1 MKYPTKFWERSWHS
15 SVRGPNFHSFH
26 VAFMKC
32 FGKKLES
39 GILELN
45 MNIIDLCSTRIGKS
59 SLAAA
64 LFRLVDASSG
74 KIELDG
80 IDISR
85 VGLEDLRSNMSAI
98 PQDPVLFAGTIR

>member
-1 MKYPTKFWERSWHS
+1 MGVRNTRFTTPRTK
-15 SVRGPNFHSFH
+15 
-26 VAFMKC
+26 
-32 FGKKLES
+32 L
-39 GILELN
+39 
-45 MNIIDLCSTRIGKS
+45 NIICSTPIGKS

>member
-1 MKYPTKFWERSWHS
+1 M
-15 SVRGPNFHSFH
+15 NFLGRNGSQ
-26 VAFMKC
+26 
-32 FGKKLES
+32 ES
-39 GILELN
+39 ILDLPLLRRKLN
-45 MNIIDLCSTRIGKS
+45 MICSNSTGKS

-98 PQDPVLFAGTIR
+98 PQDPVLFAGTIRSNHYSLV